1 MTNPGDWQI
10 MRTENTEKAS
20 VSSLEM
26 GIIKRTLKWGENIL
40 WERKIN
46 DNSLILKYSI
56 SLFSSR
62 HSIKSMN
69 RGREGKGEYFKEYG

>member
-26 GIIKRTLKWGENIL
+26 GIIKRILKWGENIL
-40 WERKIN
+40 
-46 DNSLILKYSI
+46 
-56 SLFSSR
+56 
-62 HSIKSMN
+62 
-69 RGREGKGEYFKEYG
+69 